1 MKKNYRPTLTHQGL
15 FLLVALLGS
24 LSTLFAQSNIP
35 TIYWQ
40 TVLDKTN
47 TPDYVRGE
55 IFNLELAR
63 LPDGGSAVVGNPI
76 LFTSDSSKPFVT
88 KLDPTGKI
96 VWTKDLTNFFTPSA
110 VQAQP
115 NGDIVVAGNFA
126 STSFAP
132 NSFGFVRF
140 NSDGFMNHYSALD
153 LPDYLTKPR
162 NLGDMVPAPDGGFLL
177 VGYEYPS
184 TTPGQRLDMVLARV
198 DHNLNLK
205 WYKNIGG
212 SGATFLFKAVRATE
226 GGGYLIHAQ
235 TSATTITGNPDTS
248 NGLSYDFKI
257 DEAGNIVWQKVGK
270 QNGVF
275 RAIAPRKDG
284 YFAIGDYGGRYR
296 TIVKLDNQ
304 LNQIQDNALP
314 NPDHYNEQFSISI
327 ATTPD
332 GGCIA
337 VDKFLDSSP
346 NGPHSDYRITKFSPN
361 LEIEWQ
367 EQGGGPGNDDA
378 RRVIVNPDGTYLIAG
393 TTASPSLFGGVD
405 DEGKMSA
412 WVRRQAVTVN
422 ALQLRAPTYNCA
434 TGAITFNTVG
444 GDGTTI
450 TFDAPGITRTS
461 LTSNTGTVEAELRA
475 DPKPILLQAIQ
486 SGVTVSLT
494 FDLKA
499 FCNGGGP
506 APGGGFSLTQP
517 TYNCATGAI
526 TFNTVGGDGTTI
538 TFDAPGITRTSLTSN
553 TGTVEAELRGD
564 PKPIPLQATQSG
576 VTVSFT
582 FDLKAFCNGGG
593 PAPGG
598 GFSLTQPTYNCATGA
613 ITFNTTGGDGTTI
626 TFDAPGITRASL
638 TSNTGTVEA
647 ELRGDPKPIPL
658 QATQSGKTTSYLFD
672 LPNYCGAP
680 NRNARLGE
688 DNPNQKLVVKIL
700 ENPVHQQ
707 LRVQLIGASQDPIQ
721 LRITD
726 LQGHLL
732 QNRNITPDQRKDE
745 QVFRVDQFPVG
756 LFLLQATAGQ
766 QGQVIKFL
774 KQ

>member
-1 MKKNYRPTLTHQGL
+1 
-15 FLLVALLGS
+15 
-24 LSTLFAQSNIP
+24 
-35 TIYWQ
+35 
-40 TVLDKTN
+40 
-47 TPDYVRGE
+47 
-55 IFNLELAR
+55 
-63 LPDGGSAVVGNPI
+63 
-76 LFTSDSSKPFVT
+76 
-88 KLDPTGKI
+88 
-96 VWTKDLTNFFTPSA
+96 
-110 VQAQP
+110 
-115 NGDIVVAGNFA
+115 
-126 STSFAP
+126 
-132 NSFGFVRF
+132 
-140 NSDGFMNHYSALD
+140 
-153 LPDYLTKPR
+153 
-162 NLGDMVPAPDGGFLL
+162 
-177 VGYEYPS
+177 
-184 TTPGQRLDMVLARV
+184 
-198 DHNLNLK
+198 
-205 WYKNIGG
+205 
-212 SGATFLFKAVRATE
+212 
-226 GGGYLIHAQ
+226 
-235 TSATTITGNPDTS
+235 
-248 NGLSYDFKI
+248 
-257 DEAGNIVWQKVGK
+257 
-270 QNGVF
+270 
-275 RAIAPRKDG
+275 
-284 YFAIGDYGGRYR
+284 
-296 TIVKLDNQ
+296 
-304 LNQIQDNALP
+304 
-314 NPDHYNEQFSISI
+314 
-327 ATTPD
+327 
-332 GGCIA
+332 
-337 VDKFLDSSP
+337 
-346 NGPHSDYRITKFSPN
+346 
-361 LEIEWQ
+361 
-367 EQGGGPGNDDA
+367 
-378 RRVIVNPDGTYLIAG
+378 
-393 TTASPSLFGGVD
+393 
-405 DEGKMSA
+405 
-412 WVRRQAVTVN
+412 
-422 ALQLRAPTYNCA
+422 
-434 TGAITFNTVG
+434 
-444 GDGTTI
+444 
-450 TFDAPGITRTS
+450 
-461 LTSNTGTVEAELRA
+461 VEAELRA

-732 QNRNITPDQRKDE
+732 QNRNITP
-745 QVFRVDQFPVG
+745 
-756 LFLLQATAGQ
+756 
-766 QGQVIKFL
+766 
-774 KQ
+774 